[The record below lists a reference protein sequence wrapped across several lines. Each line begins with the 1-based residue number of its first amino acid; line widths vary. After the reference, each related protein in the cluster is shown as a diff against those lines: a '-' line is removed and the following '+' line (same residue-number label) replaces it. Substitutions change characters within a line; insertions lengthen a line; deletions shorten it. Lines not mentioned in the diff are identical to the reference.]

1 MAEGTQRNLTSCRD
15 LLQSIAGKNPFQRG
29 FMLSGALINDV
40 KCSLQFSGFNRLCI
54 PVPFPG
60 DRIFEAD
67 DEYIFKLYRYTGNH
81 LQYKS

>member
-1 MAEGTQRNLTSCRD
+1 
-15 LLQSIAGKNPFQRG
+15 
-29 FMLSGALINDV
+29 MLSGALINDV